1 MMVMTAKV
9 DLKKIILIIAGAA
22 ALILAAILLMGG
34 GEEATSPTAAPS
46 AASNDGRVQFLKSFG
61 WDVAA
66 SPTESGQVKIP
77 KESSE
82 VFDRYNTMQKGQG
95 YDLSAY
101 AGKNVMRYVYKV
113 NNYPGATAPV
123 YATVLVYKDQVIG
136 GDVTDTS
143 AGGKIRGFKMPEASV
158 TAPSTVPS
166 TAVTESGA
174 AEP

>member
-9 DLKKIILIIAGAA
+9 DLKKIILIITAAA

-34 GEEATSPTAAPS
+34 GEESTAPTAAPS
-46 AASNDGRVQFLKSFG
+46 MSSNDGRVQFLKNFG
-61 WDVAA
+61 WEVTT

-77 KESSE
+77 RDSSE
-82 VFDRYNTMQKGQG
+82 VFHRYNTMQRGQG

-101 AGKNVMRYVYKV
+101 AGKNVMRYVYQV

-143 AGGKIRGFKMPEASV
+143 PGGKIRGFKMPEA
-158 TAPSTVPS
+158 TATVPS
-166 TAVTESGA
+166 TATPSESAGTE
-174 AEP
+174 P